1 MKFSLFGYFEAVVLP
16 KLAALVDVALDLHA
30 EVDFAGTCEEVA
42 DLLGVAAFGEHAAVG
57 VQGSA
62 PGGCASLQ
70 EQLY

>member
-1 MKFSLFGYFEAVVLP
+1 VQFSLLSYFEAMLLP

-30 EVDFAGTCEEVA
+30 KVDFTGTCEEVA

-62 PGGCASLQ
+62 PGGCASL
-70 EQLY
+70 